1 MEFAAL
7 LAQRGTEIDL
17 NLTLNGIIAL
27 GIGVLI
33 LLFPKLLNYLVA
45 GYLIAIGIIEIFDV
59 RI

>member
-7 LAQRGTEIDL
+7 LAQRGTEIDV

-45 GYLIAIGIIEIFDV
+45 GYLIAIGIIEIFDI